1 VQLAPV
7 PADQF
12 VEVAYAH
19 RSIIR
24 PHADEYSGTARLHG
38 RRPTIYEGVPMSQVV
53 LQMSVSLDG
62 YVAGPGGDLDWGL
75 QEEHPDV
82 HAWKIASLRG
92 VGTHIMGRATYEQM
106 AGYWP
111 SATGDYA
118 HFMNSLPKV
127 VFSRTLPAAGWAGS
141 RVAGGELAE
150 EIAALKS
157 ESGGEIMAH
166 GGAAFVQAL
175 SRHGM
180 IDEYR
185 LVIEPVALG
194 NGLPLFKDLA
204 GPLRLDLT
212 EARSFPGGTAIHVYR
227 PVRPALRTGEP
238 RRLLP
243 LGPGDRVYA
252 LDAEVGESRADEGA

>member
-1 VQLAPV
+1 
-7 PADQF
+7 
-12 VEVAYAH
+12 
-19 RSIIR
+19 
-24 PHADEYSGTARLHG
+24 
-38 RRPTIYEGVPMSQVV
+38 MSQVV

-92 VGTHIMGRATYEQM
+92 VGTHIMGRLTYEQM

-118 HFMNSLPKV
+118 QFMNSLPKV
-127 VFSRTLPAAGWAGS
+127 VFSKTLTDAGWAGS
-141 RVAGGELAE
+141 RVVGGELTE
-150 EIAALKS
+150 EIAALKG

-175 SRHGM
+175 SRHGL

-238 RRLLP
+238 RRLFP
-243 LGPGDRVYA
+243 LGPGDRVLHLALIRAFDHVRFLVLEGADQYQAALLQDTPGSGVDRHREREYA